1 MLAQYLYDLSD
12 ESPLWAKMEEGYNK
26 QFCFRD
32 ISFNEIMS
40 DRIKAKEWFNSQ
52 LQYWGSNA
60 CKVIDSM
67 MKEHEKEKQQFLAQF
82 EEIKNKFV
90 Y

>member
-1 MLAQYLYDLSD
+1 
-12 ESPLWAKMEEGYNK
+12 
-26 QFCFRD
+26 
-32 ISFNEIMS
+32 MS